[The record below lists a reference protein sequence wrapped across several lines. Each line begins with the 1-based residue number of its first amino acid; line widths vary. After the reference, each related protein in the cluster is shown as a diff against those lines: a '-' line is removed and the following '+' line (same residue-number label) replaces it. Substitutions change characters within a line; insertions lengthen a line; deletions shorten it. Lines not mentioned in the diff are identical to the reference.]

1 MRRAFGLA
9 ASVPVLEEDTAIMA
23 IESTP
28 AWVTETR
35 QQISDVRAWLADVES
50 KLDRFKIEPAPT
62 MSVDEMVAAAES
74 ATAVQKALERELGID
89 RRTVLAKAERLVKAH
104 RLDAKLPDWS
114 TNVRLWKYLAER
126 QSTGNVRLVDGLF
139 ALNASKSGVAA

>member
-1 MRRAFGLA
+1 
-9 ASVPVLEEDTAIMA
+9 MA